1 MAKRIVGDTWIGGQ
15 EKSFATTRWSDLY
28 RARTQSEDHR
38 KKIIQKLITIYWK
51 PVYCYLRRRGY
62 QNEAAKDLTQAF
74 FCEVVLHRQLIQQA
88 THSKGRFRAFL
99 LAALDRY
106 LIDVYRRE
114 SAAKRCPEVQFSV
127 LSDTDKIDDS
137 KLPPGLTY
145 EEAFNHAWVSD
156 LLDNVISELKTELHS
171 EDKLVHWQIF
181 DSRILRPIFDDL
193 PPPPMTDICRQFGVE
208 NEEKAS
214 NMIVTVK
221 RRFRVILERF
231 IRKMVQADSD
241 VQGELTEIVNLLSK

>member
-1 MAKRIVGDTWIGGQ
+1 MAKRIVGDTWIGGH

-127 LSDTDKIDDS
+127 LSDTDKIDELSTHGKAGEHD
-137 KLPPGLTY
+137 
-145 EEAFNHAWVSD
+145 EACDRSFARHASAAHGVSALGD
-156 LLDNVISELKTELHS
+156 GQKCRDGGEGVNQKKDRTE
-171 EDKLVHWQIF
+171 
-181 DSRILRPIFDDL
+181 
-193 PPPPMTDICRQFGVE
+193 RQHRE
-208 NEEKAS
+208 AH
-214 NMIVTVK
+214 
-221 RRFRVILERF
+221 
-231 IRKMVQADSD
+231 
-241 VQGELTEIVNLLSK
+241 